1 VRVTD
6 EFLDYYNRELVF
18 LRDMGDHFAKA
29 NPHVAGLLALS
40 TGRCEDP
47 HVERLMQSF
56 AFLTARIRK
65 KIDDEYPE
73 ITNALLSVVYPH
85 YLRPLPSMTV
95 VQFEGSNDPTKT
107 VAGQPI
113 PRGTPLKSVV
123 ANKGVSCQFQT
134 AYPVTLWPIAVEA
147 AVLVPDRV
155 VQAGK
160 PAAAVGLLKL
170 TLKCTAPGGWETL
183 KGLRWLRF
191 FLDGN
196 EPIPSI
202 LYECLFSR
210 LCEIWIVGKTGDRD
224 SVKRVLPREAVK
236 PVGFAGD
243 EHLYPYPEHSFPGYR
258 LLQEFFAFP
267 QKYLFFDLLLNGPE
281 EDERSA
287 FATEKLDGSIE
298 IRFWLDS
305 PPRSDV
311 AVRADNFRL
320 GCTPAMNLFRRVP
333 EPIPMT
339 HLQTE
344 YRVLPDVEHPMD
356 YEVFSVDRV
365 VSSGSYLEE
374 AYEFEPFYAMRHAS
388 RFSERTA
395 YWFTTRQ
402 PSLQD
407 GGTEVMLSFSDSNFN
422 ALSPA
427 VEKITTYLT
436 CSNRDLPTSLPFG
449 GDQGWL
455 EAEAE
460 AVVGRARL
468 LIKPTSSLRPPAGRS
483 AQWRLISQLG
493 LNHLSLLAGGGESSD
508 AATGPVGAEA
518 LRELLTLYDF
528 AGTTTTRK
536 MVQGVLDVSHARIAA
551 RVAHPDR
558 GAEGDP
564 ASVRARRQRLLGK
577 PLSLGLEIKVH
588 FDDEAYPGAM
598 AFVMATVLD
607 RFLGAYVSINS
618 FTQLVAT
625 SKQRQGA
632 WRWPPRSGD
641 RMLL

>member
-1 VRVTD
+1 MRVTD

-123 ANKGVSCQFQT
+123 ASRGVRCQFQT
-134 AYPVTLWPIAVEA
+134 AYPVTLWPLSVESAVM
-147 AVLVPDRV
+147 VPDRV
-155 VQAGK
+155 VQTGK

-170 TLKCTAPGGWETL
+170 TLKCTAPGGWESL
-183 KGLRWLRF
+183 KGLRSIRF

-210 LCEIWIVGKTGDRD
+210 LCEIWVMGKTADQD
-224 SVKRVLPREAVK
+224 AFKRVLPREAVR
-236 PVGFAGD
+236 PVGFARD
-243 EHLYPYPEHSFPGYR
+243 EHLYPYPEHAFPGYR

-281 EDERSA
+281 EDERS
-287 FATEKLDGSIE
+287 FLPPGKLDGTIE

-311 AVRADNFRL
+311 TVRPDNFRL
-320 GCTPAMNLFRRVP
+320 GCTPAVNLFRWVP

-344 YRVLPDVEHPMD
+344 YRVLADVEHPMD

-388 RFSERTA
+388 RLSERTA
-395 YWFTTRQ
+395 YWFATRQ

-407 GGTEVMLSFSDSNFN
+407 GGTEVMLSFSDSNFHP
-422 ALSPA
+422 LSPA

-449 GDQGWL
+449 GEQGCL
-455 EAEAE
+455 EPEAEA
-460 AVVGRARL
+460 AVGLARML
-468 LIKPTSSLRPPAGRS
+468 MKPTSPLRSPTGRS

-493 LNHLSLLAGGGESSD
+493 LNHLSLMAEVGESD
-508 AATGPVGAEA
+508 AGRGRVGAEP

-528 AGTTTTRK
+528 AGTTATRK
-536 MVQGVLDVSHARIAA
+536 MIQGVLDVSHARIAA

-564 ASVRARRQRLLGK
+564 ATARARRLRLLGK

-588 FDDEAYPGAM
+588 FDEEAYPGAM
-598 AFVMATVLD
+598 AYLMATVLD
-607 RFLGAYVSINS
+607 RFLGAYVSINA

>member
-18 LRDMGDHFAKA
+18 LRDMGDQFAKA

-65 KIDDEYPE
+65 KLDDEYPE

-123 ANKGVSCQFQT
+123 ASQGVRCQFQT
-134 AYPVTLWPIAVEA
+134 AYPVTLWPISVET

-160 PAAAVGLLKL
+160 PATAVGLLKL
-170 TLKCTAPGGWETL
+170 TLKCTAPGGWQSL
-183 KGLRWLRF
+183 KGLRSLRF

-210 LCEIWIVGKTGDRD
+210 LCEIWIVSKSGDAR
-224 SVKRVLPREAVK
+224 RVLPRESIR
-236 PVGFAGD
+236 PVGFARD
-243 EHLYPYPEHSFPGYR
+243 EHLYPYPEHAFPGYR

-281 EDERSA
+281 DEEKPA
-287 FATEKLDGSIE
+287 FSTERWDESIE

-311 AVRADNFRL
+311 AVRSDNFRL
-320 GCTPAMNLFRRVP
+320 GCTPAVNLFRWVP

-344 YRVLPDVEHPMD
+344 YRVLPDVEHPSD

-365 VSSGSYLEE
+365 ISSGSYLEE
-374 AYEFEPFYAMRHAS
+374 SYEFEPFYAMRHAS
-388 RFSERTA
+388 RHAERTA

-402 PSLQD
+402 PSLAD

-422 ALSPA
+422 PHSPA
-427 VEKITTYLT
+427 VEKVTAYLT

-449 GDQGWL
+449 GEQGYL
-455 EAEAE
+455 EPEAESA
-460 AVVGRARL
+460 VGRARL
-468 LIKPTSSLRPPAGRS
+468 LMKPTSSLRPPVGRS

-493 LNHLSLLAGGGESSD
+493 LNHLSLLAEGSESGVES
-508 AATGPVGAEA
+508 GPVGAEP

-536 MVQGVLDVSHARIAA
+536 MIQGVLDVSHARIAG

-558 GAEGDP
+558 GGEGDS
-564 ASVRARRQRLLGK
+564 AIARARRQRLLGK
-577 PLSLGLEIKVH
+577 PLSLGLEIKVQ
-588 FDDEAYPGAM
+588 FDEEAYPGAM
-598 AFVMATVLD
+598 AYLMATVLD